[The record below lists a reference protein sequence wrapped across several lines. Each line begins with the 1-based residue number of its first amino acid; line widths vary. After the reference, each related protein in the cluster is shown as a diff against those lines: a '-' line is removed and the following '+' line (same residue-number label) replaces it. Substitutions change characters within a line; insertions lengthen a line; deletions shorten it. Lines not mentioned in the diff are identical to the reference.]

1 MSLCVDRGTDTRT
14 KENRYEDLAAY
25 CREMFRSLPRSDQR
39 RAGEVYVSGLLQH
52 PGKKSIR
59 RIASESAEG
68 YSDQSLQQF
77 VNQSGWDPAPVR
89 QRLATWVS
97 ARSTPLAW
105 VVDEV
110 AFRKHG
116 RHSVGV
122 ERQYVRSLGRLSNCQ
137 LGVFVALATLDA
149 AVPVTWRL
157 VIPRSWDADNL
168 RRRKARIP
176 HDERH
181 QPYWRYQLEA
191 LDDLSGDWGV
201 PLAPVVLD
209 LRQSTSFT
217 ELVHELDDRG
227 LEFLIQV
234 NETMPICYHS
244 ARPRPTVHPADGR
257 VSKHPGCSRLDDLS
271 AALSALPRKTLSWRD
286 PKTNLQVRAQFT
298 RSSVHTVL
306 PERGPG
312 RTSPIPQVLLS
323 EWGLGKPKPR
333 AFWLS
338 NMVDHALED
347 LVALTRLPRRADV
360 DISTMIDRLG
370 LCDYE
375 GRSFVGWHHHTT
387 LVSVAYAFHLGSQ
400 VTAQI
405 CTRTLRLTD
414 PTHAAHRWYEGAT
427 AMSAAKRVTEEFLE
441 QQVSL
446 LGAGD
451 TAGLAERYAPD
462 AMFVRFDRIA
472 VGREQIKKLFDDY
485 LKQQPNISA
494 IDALQTTDDV
504 IFYQAAETLDG
515 SLATAVGTLVF
526 RDGLVWRQTVSFV
539 THRPA

>member
-1 MSLCVDRGTDTRT
+1 MSLYIDRGTDTRT
-14 KENRYEDLAAY
+14 KEIQYEDLAAY
-25 CREMFRSLPRSDQR
+25 CREMLRSLPRSDQR
-39 RAGEVYVSGLLQH
+39 RAGEIYVSGLLRR

-89 QRLATWVS
+89 QRLASWVS
-97 ARSTPLAW
+97 GRSTPLAW

-137 LGVFVALATLDA
+137 LGVFVALTTLDA

-191 LDDLSGDWGV
+191 LDDLSDDWGV

-217 ELVHELDDRG
+217 ELVHELGERG

-234 NETMPICYHS
+234 NETAPIRYHS
-244 ARPRPTVHPADGR
+244 ARPRPMVHTADGR
-257 VSKHPGCSRLDDLS
+257 ALKHPVESLGDLS

-286 PKTNLQVRAQFT
+286 PKTSLQVRAQFT
-298 RSSVHTVL
+298 RSSVYTVL
-306 PERGPG
+306 PERGTG
-312 RTSPIPQVLLS
+312 RTSPITQVLLL

-333 AFWLS
+333 GFWLS
-338 NMVDHALED
+338 NMVDHDLDD
-347 LVALTRLPRRADV
+347 LVALTRLSRRADV

-375 GRSFVGWHHHTT
+375 GRSFLGWHHHTT
-387 LVSVAYAFHLGSQ
+387 LVSVAYAFHLDSP
-400 VTAQI
+400 VTAPI
-405 CTRTLRLTD
+405 RSRGPRLTD
-414 PTHAAHRWYEGAT
+414 PTHAAHRCHED
-427 AMSAAKRVTEEFLE
+427 
-441 QQVSL
+441 QQQC
-446 LGAGD
+446 
-451 TAGLAERYAPD
+451 P
-462 AMFVRFDRIA
+462 
-472 VGREQIKKLFDDY
+472 
-485 LKQQPNISA
+485 QPS
-494 IDALQTTDDV
+494 V
-504 IFYQAAETLDG
+504 
-515 SLATAVGTLVF
+515 
-526 RDGLVWRQTVSFV
+526 
-539 THRPA
+539 